1 MNRFNDF
8 FQNKVAF
15 VSGAASGIGAAVARA
30 LAQHGA
36 KLVLADRNKNR
47 LDDLLPSLEK
57 QVEVLALEVDVAS
70 FASMEQAIDAGMA
83 RFSRMDFAVNSAG
96 IDLAR
101 CPIDRYSPD
110 DWNRIIA
117 VNLTGVFNALRCQ
130 LPVMRAGGAIV
141 NVSSLLGHRGFRGQ
155 PAYTAAKHGVVGLTK
170 AAALDHAGQNIRINA
185 VAPGFIDTPLL
196 GHLDAQAKQTA
207 ARQYPM
213 QRLGS
218 AHEVSQV
225 ILFLLSDA
233 ASFVT
238 GTCYAVDGGALAQ

>member
-1 MNRFNDF
+1 
-8 FQNKVAF
+8 V
-15 VSGAASGIGAAVARA
+15 
-30 LAQHGA
+30 HGA
-36 KLVLADRNKNR
+36 GKRNVFQEQGCVCLWCGFR
-47 LDDLLPSLEK
+47 HRCRSCTRVGAQLDKSLDALLETT
-57 QVEVLALEVDVAS
+57 EVLALEVDVAE

-83 RFSRMDFAVNSAG
+83 RFSRLDLAVNSAG

-101 CPIDRYSPD
+101 CPIAQYCPD
-110 DWNRIIA
+110 DWNKIIA

-130 LPVMRAGGAIV
+130 LPVMRAGSSIV
-141 NVSSLLGHRGFRGQ
+141 NVASLLGHRGFGGQ

-170 AAALDHAGQNIRINA
+170 AAALEYAKQNIRINA

-196 GHLDAQAKQTA
+196 SHLDAPTKQAA
-207 ARQYPM
+207 ACQYPM

-218 AHEVSQV
+218 ADEVSQV
-225 ILFLLSDA
+225 IVFLLSDA